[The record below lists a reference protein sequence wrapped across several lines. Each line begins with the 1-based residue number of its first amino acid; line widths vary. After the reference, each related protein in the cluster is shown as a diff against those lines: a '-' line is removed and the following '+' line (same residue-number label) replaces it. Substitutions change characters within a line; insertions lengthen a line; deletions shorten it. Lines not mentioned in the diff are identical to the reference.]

1 MDSIDITYFGRTVSF
16 PDLPRYRKFYARLKA
31 EAWEPATFGI
41 LKENIGASTVYVD
54 VGGWIGATPFWAAG
68 LAKQVIVVEP
78 DPVCLEILKAY
89 APRDPNL
96 TLLEGAL
103 ATDAQ
108 VELHEVDG
116 FGSSESS
123 VLVSGKG
130 AARPVKGLAVSEI
143 MKPAGAGPVFVKIDI
158 EGYEYAAASEIGRFA
173 DYDLRGVQLAVHPQL
188 LEETLP
194 GVFLLRRLRTTLA
207 TWRLGRIFA
216 KKLGIARPRHH
227 GSLLGYCLFG
237 VLLRRIPKHTDFV
250 FVASIGTSR

>member
-31 EAWEPATFGI
+31 GAWEPATFEV
-41 LKENIGASTVYVD
+41 LKENLDPTTTYVD

-68 LAKQVIVVEP
+68 LARQVIVVEP
-78 DPVCLEILKAY
+78 DPVCLEILKEY
-89 APRDPNL
+89 APRYPNL

-103 ATDAQ
+103 ALDGE
-108 VELHEVDG
+108 VELHEVED

-123 VLVSGKG
+123 LLAGSGG
-130 AARPVKGLAVSEI
+130 NATRVKGLRVAEI

-158 EGYEYAAASEIGRFA
+158 EGYEYAAATEIARFA

-188 LEETLP
+188 YERTLKRSA
-194 GVFLLRRLRTTLA
+194 LRRRLQTAYA
-207 TWRLGRIFA
+207 TWRLGRLFA
-216 KKLGIARPRHH
+216 EKLDAARPRHN

-250 FVASIGTSR
+250 FHCHKGTPR